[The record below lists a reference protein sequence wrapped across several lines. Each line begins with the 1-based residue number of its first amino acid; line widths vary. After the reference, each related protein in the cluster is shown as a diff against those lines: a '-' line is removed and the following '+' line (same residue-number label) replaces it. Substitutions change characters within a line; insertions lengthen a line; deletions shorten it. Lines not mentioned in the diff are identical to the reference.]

1 MAEPTIDVGIL
12 GATGA
17 VGQEFISQLSR
28 HPWFRLTWI
37 AASERSAG
45 RRFDEATTWRLPV
58 ACPDSVARMKVNSVK
73 ANEAPELVFSGL
85 DSTVAG
91 DVEESFAKAGHLVV
105 SNAKNHRMAE
115 DVPLL
120 IPEINSDHLGLLER
134 QASVR
139 AWTGRI
145 VTNPNC
151 STIMLAMALAP
162 LRPFGLEAVN
172 VTTLQAVS
180 GAGYPGVSSLDILG
194 NVIPYIAGE
203 EEKMET
209 ETKKI
214 LGTFKEGRVEDYPV
228 VVSAHTTRVPVIN
241 GHTEMLSVGFK
252 TQPSEDDIIQAFREF
267 AGRPQHEQLPSA
279 PLRPLEYLGGVD
291 RPQPILD
298 VDRGAGMTVTA
309 GRLRRC
315 RLLDYKFVVLGHN
328 TVRGAA
334 GAAILNAELMHKDGL
349 IASSASR

>member
-1 MAEPTIDVGIL
+1 MADSTIDVGVL

-17 VGQEFISQLSR
+17 VGQELISQLSA
-28 HPWFRLTWI
+28 HPWFNLTWI
-37 AASERSAG
+37 GASERSAG
-45 RRFDEATTWRLPV
+45 RCYDEAATWRLPV
-58 ACPDSVARMKVNSVK
+58 PCSDSVAKMRVDSAVPDR
-73 ANEAPELVFSGL
+73 APELVFSGL

-91 DVEESFAKAGHLVV
+91 EIEVRFAKAGHLVV
-105 SNAKNHRMAE
+105 SNASNHRMAD

-120 IPEINSDHLGLLER
+120 VPEVNSDHLGLLER

-139 AWTGRI
+139 AWAGRI

-162 LRPFGLEAVN
+162 LRRFGLQAVN

-180 GAGYPGVSSLDILG
+180 GAGYPGVASLNILG
-194 NVIPYIAGE
+194 NVIPYIGGE

-209 ETKKI
+209 ETKKV
-214 LGTFKEGRVEDYPV
+214 LGTLRDGRVDEHPV

-252 TQPSEDDIIQAFREF
+252 AHPSEHDIIHAFREF
-267 AGRPQHEQLPSA
+267 VGRPQYEQLPTA
-279 PLRPLEYLGGVD
+279 PLQPLEYLTAVD
-291 RPQPILD
+291 RPQPLLD
-298 VDRGAGMTVTA
+298 VDRGKGMTVTV
-309 GRLRRC
+309 GRLRQC
-315 RLLDYKFVVLGHN
+315 RLLDYKLVVLGHN

-334 GAAILNAELMHKDGL
+334 GAAILNAELMYKDGL
-349 IASSASR
+349 VARSGR

>member
-1 MAEPTIDVGIL
+1 MVDSTIDVGVL

-17 VGQEFISQLSR
+17 VGQEFISQLST
-28 HPWFRLTWI
+28 HPWFNLTWI

-45 RRFDEATTWRLPV
+45 RSYDEAVTWRLSVP
-58 ACPDSVARMKVNSVK
+58 CPDSVATMFVDSVVPDR
-73 ANEAPELVFSGL
+73 APELVFSGL

-91 DVEESFAKAGHLVV
+91 EVEEKFAKAGHLVV
-105 SNAKNHRMAE
+105 SNAMNHRMAN

-120 IPEINSDHLGLLER
+120 VPEVNSDHLGLLER

-139 AWTGRI
+139 GWKGRI

-162 LRPFGLEAVN
+162 LRRFGLRAVN

-180 GAGYPGVSSLDILG
+180 GAGYPGIASLDILG
-194 NVIPYIAGE
+194 NVIPYIGGE

-209 ETKKI
+209 ETGKI
-214 LGTFKEGRVEDYPV
+214 LGTFRDGRVDEHPV

-241 GHTEMLSVGFK
+241 GHTEMLSIGFEAR
-252 TQPSEDDIIQAFREF
+252 PSEDDIIQAFREF
-267 AGRPQHEQLPSA
+267 VGRPQYEQLPTA
-279 PLRPLEYLGGVD
+279 PSQPLEYLTARD
-291 RPQPILD
+291 RPQPLLD
-298 VDRGAGMTVTA
+298 VDRGKGMTVTV

-315 RLLDYKFVVLGHN
+315 RLLDYKLVVLGHN

-349 IASSASR
+349 LARGGS